1 MKIQK
6 ILCPLD
12 FSDVSQKLLDYSV
25 SFAKT
30 NKAKLV
36 LLHVIDHPH
45 LYDNY
50 QILAITPAEIS
61 EKLEKQ
67 AQKELSKIVN
77 QIKNKI
83 KVDMLVRNGKPFIE
97 IIRSAKDIDA
107 DLVIIGS
114 HGRSAIAHV
123 LIGST
128 SEKVARKA
136 PCPVLIF
143 REKKGL
149 DFVMP

>member
-1 MKIQK
+1 MKIKK

-12 FSDVSQKLLDYSV
+12 FSDVSQKLLDYSIN
-25 SFAKT
+25 FTKT
-30 NKAKLV
+30 NQAKLV

-50 QILAITPAEIS
+50 QILAITPTEIS
-61 EKLEKQ
+61 EKLEKH
-67 AQKELSKIVN
+67 ANDELSRIV
-77 QIKNKI
+77 KKI
-83 KVDMLVRNGKPFIE
+83 KDKIQVNTLVRKGKPFIE
-97 IIRSAKDIDA
+97 IIGAAKEIDS
-107 DLVIIGS
+107 DLIIIGS

-128 SEKVARKA
+128 TEKVARKA
-136 PCPVLIF
+136 PCPVLIL

-149 DFVMP
+149 DFVLP

>member
-1 MKIQK
+1 MKIKK

-12 FSDVSQKLLDYSV
+12 FSDVSKKLLDFSIAFTQTYQ
-25 SFAKT
+25 
-30 NKAKLV
+30 AKLV

-50 QILAITPAEIS
+50 QILAITPTEIS
-61 EKLEKQ
+61 DKLEKQ
-67 AQKELSKIVN
+67 AQEELSRIANKV
-77 QIKNKI
+77 KSKI
-83 KVDMLVRNGKPFIE
+83 KVEMFVKQGKPFIE
-97 IIRSAKDIDA
+97 IIRAAKDIDA

-114 HGRSAIAHV
+114 HGKSAIAHV

-128 SEKVARKA
+128 TEKVARKA
-136 PCPVLIF
+136 PCAVLIF

-149 DFVMP
+149 DFVLP